1 MFPKRRIVI
10 DSRDREIL
18 RLLHNARRPMSGFQI
33 AKRINLSPPAIRP
46 RLNNLRSMGIV
57 KPVKQFGM
65 RSFQRQFSNKKITI
79 KAPSKILWGLD
90 LKKKKK

>member
-1 MFPKRRIVI
+1 MFPKKRRII

-18 RLLHNARRPMSGFQI
+18 RLLNNARRPMSGFQI

-57 KPVKQFGM
+57 KPSKQFGM
-65 RSFQRQFSNKKITI
+65 RIFKRQFPNEIKII
-79 KAPSKILWGLD
+79 KAPSKILWELD
-90 LKKKKK
+90 LKKKRR